1 MVKEYNETLDSLSIV
16 EIGLLSDHIQNM
28 DDVLRPGVSSVTW
41 SSQRIPAFI
50 RNGNHAIE
58 KFKSTA
64 NEVQK
69 HSSSIEGIINHINKH
84 TLIDKSDLK
93 FEEKNI
99 VSMPEFSE
107 VFEKAVKNR
116 LTTVLEEYQLIRPL
130 LVKVEMVVTETDRG
144 SSVVLQEYYAYWG
157 KRIYNS
163 IISLILRSLF
173 SLLLIIQRT
182 DKETP
187 MCEVKSIVNGKDIHL
202 CPSKAE
208 IFKHLNRCIR
218 TITDSAKAFPR
229 WMKGTCI
236 DTGLQ
241 CKLDDN
247 LVDNDNYTYYDDV
260 STNGAIIKCL
270 LHIKR
275 KVHTSFLGI
284 SSQIEKWKQFGYK
297 HDLWD
302 MNSKNLAEKFN
313 DTVHRSSFFEMK
325 FLHFDELSKGL
336 KETSPWSNENSVE
349 DLYFKK
355 RFDLFLLNSSE
366 VASLMSK
373 HAVNWKNDFGDMY
386 HTIASNELS
395 EIESQIAALQSNLI
409 CDPVSMEELKK
420 VMESIKSILSLNMNM
435 ELLCRQLKHRYDVLI
450 GYGFDIPNDEKLR
463 AFAIS
468 SHWHNLVI
476 NARTKDLRLYDTKAK
491 FQSITQRSCEEFMK
505 VCQLEKQKFLKDGP
519 GTSASSL
526 NDGLK
531 LMDVWELNIERLK
544 EQRYS
549 LTDAEALFG
558 LDPSVF
564 QDLSDIESDIR
575 ELQII
580 YSLHIEFQKIKFCHA
595 SSLWSTVNPSTMG
608 DDVEKLE
615 MKCRKLKIGRN
626 VFIYNAVQEEIV
638 ALKDSLPLISSLK
651 HESIQE
657 RHWRKLSDLT
667 NSSLHNTFCDMTLAD
682 IFSMHLERYPAEV
695 DSIINEATQEKK
707 IEVVINDIEKYWEFA
722 NLVSKN
728 YTSSNREYIVLKSTD
743 ELILQL
749 EDHMLN
755 LQAISSSKFISIFK
769 DRVKLWEK
777 QLNNVSETLDIWFK
791 VQRKWIYLES
801 IFVGAEDIRL
811 QMPNEAKDFDLAS
824 KNLQDLMKE
833 TNEVP
838 NVINACC
845 TKNNYK
851 TFQNLFTTLEICQKS
866 LSDYLN
872 TKRNA
877 FARFYF
883 ISDDE
888 LISIMGSS
896 DPTNIQPHL
905 LKLFENVKS
914 FEFIRGNTKIVKIQ
928 SSEGEEVDL
937 MSAVNLDGPV
947 EAWMNT
953 VDCEIK
959 NSLWY
964 KTKETLYRYANVD
977 RVEWIND
984 VRNLGMAT
992 ICSSQTWWTWQV
1004 EDAFN
1009 QVRQGRKQALRNLET
1024 TLTFQLQEMVKMIRK
1039 PIEKLARKKINT
1051 LLIID
1056 VYARDIV
1063 ASFVRD
1069 SILNS
1074 AQFEWESQ
1082 LRFYWDREEDDSIIK
1097 QCTGIFRYGF
1107 EYMGLN
1113 GRLVITPLTDR
1124 CYMTLT
1130 QALTFK
1136 LGGSPSGPAG
1146 TGKVRYLLLC

>member
-1 MVKEYNETLDSLSIV
+1 MTKEYNETLDSLSFV
-16 EIGLLSDHIQNM
+16 EIGLLSDHIKNM
-28 DDVLRPGVSSVTW
+28 DDVLKPGFSSVTW

-50 RNGNHAIE
+50 RNGNLAIE

-69 HSSSIEGIINHINKH
+69 HSSSIEVIINHINKH
-84 TLIDKSDLK
+84 TLIEKFDLK

-107 VFEKAVKNR
+107 KFENVVKRR

-144 SSVVLQEYYAYWG
+144 SSSVLQEYYAYWE

-173 SLLLIIQRT
+173 SFLLIIQRT
-182 DKETP
+182 DKEMP
-187 MCEVKSIVNGKDIHL
+187 MCEVKSIINGNDIQL
-202 CPSKAE
+202 FPSKAE
-208 IFKHLNRCIR
+208 IFKHLNRCTR

-236 DTGLQ
+236 DNGLQ
-241 CKLDDN
+241 YKLDDN

-270 LHIKR
+270 LQIKR
-275 KVHTSFLGI
+275 EVHRSFVGI
-284 SSQIEKWKQFGYK
+284 SSQIKKWKQLGDK

-302 MNSKNLAEKFN
+302 VNSTNQTEN
-313 DTVHRSSFFEMK
+313 ITDVVYPSSFFEMK
-325 FLHFDELSKGL
+325 FLHFDELSTAV
-336 KETSPWSNENSVE
+336 KETSSLSYVSGVE
-349 DLYFKK
+349 DLHCEK
-355 RFDLFLLNSSE
+355 RFDIFLLNSSE
-366 VASLMSK
+366 VASLMSER
-373 HAVNWKNDFGDMY
+373 AVTWKNDFGDILR
-386 HTIASNELS
+386 TLASNELS
-395 EIESQIAALQSNLI
+395 EIESQIADLQSNLI
-409 CDPVSMEELKK
+409 CDPVSMEDLKK
-420 VMESIKSILSLNMNM
+420 VIEAITSILSINMNM
-435 ELLCRQLKHRYDVLI
+435 ELLCRQIKQRYDVLI

-468 SHWHNLVI
+468 SHWQNLMI
-476 NARTKDLRLYDTKAK
+476 NARTKDLRLYDIKAK
-491 FQSITQRSCEEFMK
+491 FQSITQRSCKDFMK
-505 VCQLEKQKFLKDGP
+505 VCQLEKQKFLQEGP
-519 GTSASSL
+519 GTCVSSL

-531 LMDVWELNIERLK
+531 LMDIWESKVERLK
-544 EQRYS
+544 EQRSS
-549 LTDAEALFG
+549 LINAEVLFG
-558 LDPSVF
+558 IDPTVF
-564 QDLSDIESDIR
+564 QDLSDIEMDIC

-580 YSLHIEFQKIKFCHA
+580 YSYHIDFQKIKFCHA
-595 SSLWSTVNPSTMG
+595 SSLWSLINPSTMY

-626 VFIYNAVQEEIV
+626 VYIYNAVQEEIV
-638 ALKDSLPLISSLK
+638 SLKDSLPLISSLK
-651 HESIQE
+651 HQSIQE
-657 RHWRKLSDLT
+657 RHWMKLSSLT
-667 NSSLHNTFCDMTLAD
+667 NSSLHSAFCDMTLAD
-682 IFSMHLERYPAEV
+682 IFSMELEKYPTEV

-707 IEVVINDIEKYWEFA
+707 IEVLINDIEKYWEFA
-722 NLVSKN
+722 NLVSQN

-743 ELILQL
+743 ELMLQL

-755 LQAISSSKFISIFK
+755 LQAISSSKFISNFK

-777 QLNNVSETLDIWFK
+777 QLNNISETLDIWFK

-801 IFVGAEDIRL
+801 IFVGAADIRL
-811 QMPNEAKDFDLAS
+811 QLPNEAKDFDS
-824 KNLQDLMKE
+824 TSQILQDIMKE

-838 NVINACC
+838 NVIKACC
-845 TKNNYK
+845 TENKYE
-851 TFQNLFTTLEICQKS
+851 TFQKLFSTLEICQKS

-905 LKLFENVKS
+905 LKLFENVKA
-914 FEFIRGNTKIVKIQ
+914 FDFIRGNTQIVKIE

-937 MSAVNLDGPV
+937 MSAVKLNGPV
-947 EAWMNT
+947 EAWMNI

-977 RVEWIND
+977 RVDWIND

-1009 QVRQGRKQALRNLET
+1009 QVKQGQKEALRNLES
-1024 TLTFQLQEMVKMIRK
+1024 TLTFQLQEMVKTIRK
-1039 PIEKLARKKINT
+1039 PIDKLARKKLNT

-1056 VYARDIV
+1056 VHARDIV
-1063 ASFVRD
+1063 SAFVRD
-1069 SILNS
+1069 SVLNS
-1074 AQFEWESQ
+1074 EQFEWESQ

-1097 QCTGIFRYGF
+1097 QCTGNFRYGF

-1146 TGKVRYLLLC
+1146 TGKV